1 MDLASAFYRL
11 WTRKLWLIPVLLIA
25 GFVAFNV
32 AYRVSLLPPDVK
44 SRYLEYGVADTSLLV
59 DSDRSS
65 VATAELPLNIL
76 GERAS
81 IYAELLRSDSVRREI
96 GRQAGVPWETV
107 LVDGVST
114 ASGGAAGPEPTG
126 TERAA
131 GLASEARGRQIFFR
145 VLPQQ
150 PIIHISTQGRTA
162 AEAAALAQASARALE
177 KYLEKLQRSQGIA
190 GPQRIALTQIG
201 QPVGSFVNQSA
212 DLQLAVLAGLATF
225 AFGCLL
231 VLFVPRAIAAIR
243 VAERRDHERNLEPV
257 SDETMPPDHADA
269 EDARGWTDAPET
281 PRERPWPPDATPASG
296 NGSDGEEPDSVP
308 PRAPF
313 LSRWRRQGSSDPDVT
328 EQTRDS

>member
-1 MDLASAFYRL
+1 MDIASALYRL
-11 WTRKLWLIPVLLIA
+11 WTRKLWLIPVLLVA
-25 GFVAFNV
+25 AFVAFNV

-59 DSDRSS
+59 DSDRST

-96 GRQAGVPWETV
+96 GRLAGVPWQTI
-107 LVDGVST
+107 LVDGIST
-114 ASGGAAGPEPTG
+114 SSGGGAGPEPTG

-131 GLASEARGRQIFFR
+131 GLASEAQGRQIFFR

-162 AEAAALAQASARALE
+162 ADAAALAQAAVRALE
-177 KYLEKLQRSQGIA
+177 KYLEKLQSTQGIA

-201 QPVGSFVNQSA
+201 QPQGSFVNESA
-212 DLQLAVLAGLATF
+212 DLQLAVLAALATF

-231 VLFVPRAIAAIR
+231 ILFIPRLIASIR
-243 VAERRDHERNLEPV
+243 VVESRDQERELEPV
-257 SDETMPPDHADA
+257 SPATMPPDRADP

-281 PRERPWPPDATPASG
+281 SREQPWPSDATPASG
-296 NGSDGEEPDSVP
+296 NGADGEADSVP
-308 PRAPF
+308 TRTPF
-313 LSRWRRQGSSDPDVT
+313 LSRWRRPGSSDPDVT